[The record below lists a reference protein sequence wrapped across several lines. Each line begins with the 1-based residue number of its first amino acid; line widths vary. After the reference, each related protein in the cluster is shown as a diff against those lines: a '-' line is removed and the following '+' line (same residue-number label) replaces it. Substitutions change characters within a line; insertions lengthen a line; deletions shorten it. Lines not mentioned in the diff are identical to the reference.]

1 MGILSLVRMLVKFVK
16 PVDLIVFLISVLIG
30 YYVASFL
37 PVGAWANY
45 TFILLSYH
53 LFLTWLVI
61 DADHETGISLPI
73 GSTLLTHAA
82 CLVLII
88 SFGAESHHIPFFAF
102 VRAGVVML
110 AIFERDWL
118 FSGNAKK
125 KDVATKKVP
134 VKAAV
139 NAIPVDVAIAEAT
152 AEDHEA
158 WIRHLA
164 QPNRATRKPGLS
176 VKDEYEHWLVARI
189 GSRHAAASS
198 KSLA

>member
-1 MGILSLVRMLVKFVK
+1 MGILSLVRLLVKYVK
-16 PVDLIVFLISVLIG
+16 PADLIVFLISVFIG

-37 PVGAWANY
+37 PEGAWANY
-45 TFILLSYH
+45 AFILIAYH

-88 SFGAESHHIPFFAF
+88 SFGAGSRHIPFFTF

-118 FSGNAKK
+118 FRGNTQKK
-125 KDVATKKVP
+125 VIKKKVP
-134 VKAAV
+134 ATAAV
-139 NAIPVDVAIAEAT
+139 NAIPVHVAIAEAT
-152 AEDHEA
+152 AEDNEA

-164 QPNRATRKPGLS
+164 QPNRATRKPGVT
-176 VKDEYEHWLVARI
+176 VKDEYEQWLVARI

-198 KSLA
+198 KSPA

>member
-1 MGILSLVRMLVKFVK
+1 MGILSLVRLLVKYVK
-16 PVDLIVFLISVLIG
+16 PADLIVFLISVFIG

-37 PVGAWANY
+37 PEGAWANY

-73 GSTLLTHAA
+73 VSTLLTHAA

-88 SFGAESHHIPFFAF
+88 SFGAESRHIPFFAF

-118 FSGNAKK
+118 FSGNKQK
-125 KDVATKKVP
+125 KDRPKTKVP
-134 VKAAV
+134 VTAAV
-139 NAIPVDVAIAEAT
+139 NAIPVDVAIEEAT

-176 VKDEYEHWLVARI
+176 VKEEYEQWLVARI
-189 GSRHAAASS
+189 GSRHAAPSS
-198 KSLA
+198 KSPA

>member
-1 MGILSLVRMLVKFVK
+1 MGILSLVRLLVKYVK
-16 PVDLIVFLISVLIG
+16 PADLIVFLISVFIG

-37 PVGAWANY
+37 PEGAWANY
-45 TFILLSYH
+45 AFILIAYH

-88 SFGAESHHIPFFAF
+88 SFGAGSRHIPFFTF

-118 FSGNAKK
+118 FSGNTQKK
-125 KDVATKKVP
+125 VIKKKVP

-139 NAIPVDVAIAEAT
+139 NAIPAHVAIAEAT
-152 AEDHEA
+152 AEDNEA
-158 WIRHLA
+158 WIRYLA
-164 QPNRATRKPGLS
+164 HPNRATRKPGVT
-176 VKDEYEHWLVARI
+176 VKDEYEQWLIARI

-198 KSLA
+198 KSPA

>member
-1 MGILSLVRMLVKFVK
+1 MGILSLVRLLVRYVK
-16 PVDLIVFLISVLIG
+16 PADLIVFLISVFIG

-37 PVGAWANY
+37 PEGAWANY

-73 GSTLLTHAA
+73 VSTLLTHAA

-88 SFGAESHHIPFFAF
+88 SFGAESHHIPLFVF

-118 FSGNAKK
+118 FSGNAQKK
-125 KDVATKKVP
+125 VIKEKKVP
-134 VKAAV
+134 VKAAL
-139 NAIPVDVAIAEAT
+139 NAIPVHVALAEAT

-158 WIRHLA
+158 WIRYLA
-164 QPNRATRKPGLS
+164 QPNRTARKPGLT
-176 VKDEYEHWLVARI
+176 VKDEYEQWLVARI
-189 GSRHAAASS
+189 GSCHAAASS
-198 KSLA
+198 KSPA

>member
-1 MGILSLVRMLVKFVK
+1 MGILSLVRLLVKYVK
-16 PVDLIVFLISVLIG
+16 PADLIVFLIAVFIG

-37 PVGAWANY
+37 PEGAWANY
-45 TFILLSYH
+45 AFILIAYH

-88 SFGAESHHIPFFAF
+88 SFGAGSRHIPFFTF

-118 FSGNAKK
+118 FRGNTQKK
-125 KDVATKKVP
+125 VIKKKVP
-134 VKAAV
+134 ATAAV
-139 NAIPVDVAIAEAT
+139 NAIPVHVAIAEAT
-152 AEDHEA
+152 A
-158 WIRHLA
+158 
-164 QPNRATRKPGLS
+164 
-176 VKDEYEHWLVARI
+176 
-189 GSRHAAASS
+189 
-198 KSLA
+198 